1 MAHTAEDCVQHVL
14 SVFKDFKTGAGH
26 ILMQG
31 RFYTPFIQHPW
42 VIEDLHVGL
51 DEAVNRGWVKVE
63 GTKLRLTELGAKE
76 IA

>member
-31 RFYTPFIQHPW
+31 RFYTPFIQH
-42 VIEDLHVGL
+42 HG
-51 DEAVNRGWVKVE
+51 
-63 GTKLRLTELGAKE
+63 
-76 IA
+76 